1 MNEWSAPGGMATI
14 GTPLLMAA
22 LMPAMLGLWLRWSR
36 TELLRWVSPGLGQSA
51 SQLSLGWAAL
61 ASLVGLLIGL
71 LAQSLSTSV
80 TLFVSLAL
88 ILLVSGLMAA
98 SRIDLLTQLLPNRIT
113 RGLLAMGLTASLL
126 PGWPTTLAASLTGA
140 LVGGGLVAFIQ
151 WAWPRRSSQDAVMG
165 RGDLSLLAALGAWL
179 GPLAPFAAMGLGA
192 LLMLP
197 LVAWGLWRQK
207 WSGQTQLPFGPAL
220 CIGGLLTPLLTS

>member
-1 MNEWSAPGGMATI
+1 MNEWSTPSGMATI

-22 LMPAMLGLWLRWSR
+22 LMPAMLGLWLRLSR
-36 TELLRWVSPGLGQSA
+36 TELVRWVSPDLSHSA
-51 SQLSLGWAAL
+51 SQLSAGWAVL
-61 ASLVGLLIGL
+61 ATMVGLLIGL
-71 LAQSLSTSV
+71 LAQSLPT
-80 TLFVSLAL
+80 TTPPMALAL
-88 ILLVSGLMAA
+88 TILVSGLMAA

-113 RGLLAMGLTASLL
+113 WGLLCVGLAASLL
-126 PGWPTTLAASLTGA
+126 PGWPTTPAASLTGA

-151 WAWPRRSSQDAVMG
+151 WAWPRRSSHDAVMG
-165 RGDLSLLAALGAWL
+165 RGDLALLAALGAWL

-197 LVAWGLWRQK
+197 LVAWGLWCQK

-220 CIGGLLTPLLTS
+220 CIGGLLTPLLT

>member
-1 MNEWSAPGGMATI
+1 MNDWSTPSGMATI

-36 TELLRWVSPGLGQSA
+36 TELVRWVPPGLSQSA
-51 SQLSLGWAAL
+51 SQLSAGWAVL
-61 ASLVGLLIGL
+61 AALVGLLIGL
-71 LAQSLSTSV
+71 LAKSLPTTT
-80 TLFVSLAL
+80 TLSMALAL
-88 ILLVSGLMAA
+88 TLLVSGLMAA

-113 RGLLAMGLTASLL
+113 LGLLGVGLAASLL
-126 PGWPTTLAASLTGA
+126 SGWPTTPAASLTGA
-140 LVGGGLVAFIQ
+140 LLGAGLVAFIM
-151 WAWPRRSSQDAVMG
+151 WAWPRRASQDAAMG
-165 RGDLSLLAALGAWL
+165 RGDLALLAALGAWL

-220 CIGGLLTPLLTS
+220 CIGGLLTPLLT

>member
-1 MNEWSAPGGMATI
+1 MNEWPTPSGMATI
-14 GTPLLMAA
+14 GTPLLMAV

-36 TELLRWVSPGLGQSA
+36 TELARWVSPDLGHSA
-51 SQLSLGWAAL
+51 SRLSAGWAVL
-61 ASLVGLLIGL
+61 ATMVGLLIGL
-71 LAQSLSTSV
+71 LAQSLPTTTSSM
-80 TLFVSLAL
+80 TLA
-88 ILLVSGLMAA
+88 LLVSGLMAA

-113 RGLLAMGLTASLL
+113 WGLLGVGLAASLL
-126 PGWPTTLAASLTGA
+126 PGWPTTPAAALAGA
-140 LVGGGLVAFIQ
+140 LLGAGLVAFIIR
-151 WAWPRRSSQDAVMG
+151 ARPRRASQDAPMG
-165 RGDLSLLAALGAWL
+165 RGDLALLAALGAWL

>member
-1 MNEWSAPGGMATI
+1 MATI

-36 TELLRWVSPGLGQSA
+36 TELARWVSPSLSRSA
-51 SQLSLGWAAL
+51 SQLSAGWAVL
-61 ASLVGLLIGL
+61 AALVGLLIGVF
-71 LAQSLSTSV
+71 AQSLPTITPSMA
-80 TLFVSLAL
+80 LAF
-88 ILLVSGLMAA
+88 LVSGLMAA

-113 RGLLAMGLTASLL
+113 WGLLGVGLAASPL
-126 PGWPTTLAASLTGA
+126 PGWPTTPAASLAGA
-140 LVGGGLVAFIQ
+140 LLGAGLVAFIIR
-151 WAWPRRSSQDAVMG
+151 AWPRRASQDAAMG
-165 RGDLSLLAALGAWL
+165 RGDLALLAALGAWL

-207 WSGQTQLPFGPAL
+207 WSGQTQVPFGPAL
-220 CIGGLLTPLLTS
+220 CIGGLLTPLLTP

>member
-1 MNEWSAPGGMATI
+1 MNEWPTPSGMATI
-14 GTPLLMAA
+14 GIPLLMAV

-36 TELLRWVSPGLGQSA
+36 TELARWVSPDLGHSA
-51 SQLSLGWAAL
+51 SRLSAGWAVL
-61 ASLVGLLIGL
+61 ATVVGLLIGL
-71 LAQSLSTSV
+71 LAQSLPTTTPSMA
-80 TLFVSLAL
+80 LAL
-88 ILLVSGLMAA
+88 ALLVSGLMAA

-113 RGLLAMGLTASLL
+113 WGLLGVGLAASLL
-126 PGWPTTLAASLTGA
+126 PGWPTTPAAALAGA
-140 LVGGGLVAFIQ
+140 LLGAGLVAFIIR
-151 WAWPRRSSQDAVMG
+151 AWPRRASQEAPMG
-165 RGDLSLLAALGAWL
+165 RGDLALLAALGAWL